1 MAQQSFNSRYS
12 DAWSRLKLES
22 RRRPDE
28 VFPRFKKED
37 FDNLKQKY
45 TDTHGYVIKIPQI
58 DDIVHVVPKSLKTL
72 DDIKQEKRQGLSQ
85 ILASPT
91 PNWARKYSTV
101 MTYLDDIQDATS
113 LIYPAI
119 SMLARWAPKVM
130 GKIIPTLGWMMLGS
144 DLLNLA
150 IGIGRLPMG
159 GMAGKRLNCEVIKH
173 NPFTKKARWDRA
185 NRLLKYKPG
194 IADLIQAAQTT
205 DNVIGVGLSLGPL
218 MGFIM
223 DAAFGAYRYA
233 TGERVRFSTEV
244 PIANEHEVGGRNAL
258 KASALINT
266 QGQTF
271 TDDQHFWSL
280 TMGAVGGRLFLP
292 YCMET
297 DIAGSVEDPMSI
309 MIPADYP
316 KDPLTI
322 EIIKERGLDVDAGHG
337 WPINGAKEMMLGDIF
352 DYIVQ
357 NTQDSVTGYW
367 NRHPKDWN
375 GYVTAICWDQILP
388 ASIYAFD
395 PGVEPHYEDS
405 EIARVCYTCLKA
417 PLLPTRKLNEGELE
431 DFFRWVKMIYEMTK
445 RPPGLLAIKE
455 KFDAMKIPY
464 REAYPTTR
472 EPEADELFPPDL
484 NINQYTSY

>member
-1 MAQQSFNSRYS
+1 MASFTQTYS
-12 DAWSRLKLES
+12 DAWSKLNLAS

-28 VFPRFKKED
+28 VFPRQTKED
-37 FDNLKQKY
+37 FDLVKQKY
-45 TDTHGYVIKIPQI
+45 VDTHGYVIKIPQI
-58 DDIVHVVPKSLKTL
+58 DDVLHVVPKAYKTL
-72 DDIKQEKRQGLSQ
+72 DQIKAEKKQGLAQ

-119 SMLARWAPKVM
+119 SMLARWTPKVM
-130 GKIIPTLGWMMLGS
+130 GRLVGALGWMMLGS
-144 DLLNLA
+144 DLLNLM
-150 IGIGRLPMG
+150 IGVGRLPMG
-159 GMAGKRLNCEVIKH
+159 GMGGKRLNCDVIKH
-173 NPFTKKARWDRA
+173 NPFTKKARWSRA

-223 DAAFGAYRYA
+223 DAAFGAYRYLN
-233 TGERVRFSTEV
+233 GERVRLSTDV
-244 PIANEHEVGGRNAL
+244 PAPFEHEVGGRNAL

-271 TDDQHFWSL
+271 TEETHFWSL

-292 YCMET
+292 YAQ
-297 DIAGSVEDPMSI
+297 DVDLAGSVEDPMSI

-316 KDPLTI
+316 RDPLTI
-322 EIIKERGLDVDAGHG
+322 EVIKDAGLDVDAGYG
-337 WPINGAKEMMLGDIF
+337 WPIDGKPEIMLGDLV
-352 DYIVQ
+352 DYLVQ
-357 NTQDSVTGYW
+357 NTQESVSSFW
-367 NRHPKDWN
+367 RRHPKDWT
-375 GYVTAICWDQILP
+375 GFVSAICWDQVLP
-388 ASIYAFD
+388 ASISAFD
-395 PGVEPHYEDS
+395 PGAEAEYEDS

-417 PLLPTRKLNEGELE
+417 PLIPTRELTQGERD
-431 DFFRWVKMIYEMTK
+431 DFFRWVMMIYDNTK

-455 KFDAMKIPY
+455 KFDAMGIPT
-464 REAYPTTR
+464 RESYPTTR
-472 EPEADELFPPDL
+472 EPEADKYFDPDL
-484 NINQYTSY
+484 NTNLYTSY